1 LQGKILYRERKKR
14 HETENNTAFPAR
26 RAESHGEARGVT
38 PQFFAQNEKNNI
50 FARNTGQ
57 GFMLTLK

>member
-1 LQGKILYRERKKR
+1 LQEKILYQEQKKR
-14 HETENNTAFPAR
+14 HETKKNTAFPAR
-26 RAESHGEARGVT
+26 RDESCGEARGVT
-38 PQFFAQNEKNNI
+38 PQFLTQNEKNNI